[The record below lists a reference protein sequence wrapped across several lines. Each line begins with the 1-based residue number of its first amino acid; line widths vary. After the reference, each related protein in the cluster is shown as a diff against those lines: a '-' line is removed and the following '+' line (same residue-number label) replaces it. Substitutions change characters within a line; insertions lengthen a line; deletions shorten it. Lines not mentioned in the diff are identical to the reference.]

1 MQFAIKGQEVHVVG
15 EVEDLFGGFVVGAP
29 VGAVAVG
36 MVLATVFET
45 VVQDGR
51 GQGVG
56 LVAEQALAVE
66 ARVGDGVVGRGVILA
81 LLVITIIILVISVIL
96 VMMAV
101 VVGVVS
107 VVGVE
112 GVAVD
117 GRGGMRLSVV
127 VDLDGAVVPRRL
139 QANGVG
145 LCGGLRMV
153 GHGSVWVGRVGG
165 RGGEKK
171 GKSGRHAA
179 CQTIGMGKK
188 MGCFVGGQFGL
199 MRDP

>member
-1 MQFAIKGQEVHVVG
+1 MQFAIEGQKVHVVG
-15 EVEDLFGGFVVGAP
+15 EVEDLFCGFVVGAP

-36 MVLATVFET
+36 VVLATVFET

-66 ARVGDGVVGRGVILA
+66 ARVGDGVVGRGAILA
-81 LLVITIIILVISVIL
+81 ILVVTIIILVILVIL
-96 VMMAV
+96 VIMVIMVIMAV
-101 VVGVVS
+101 VVGVVG
-107 VVGVE
+107 VV

-117 GRGGMRLSVV
+117 GRSGMRLSVV

-145 LCGGLRMV
+145 LGGGLRMV

-165 RGGEKK
+165 RGGERE
-171 GKSGRHAA
+171 GKSGRHAG
-179 CQTIGMGKK
+179 CQTVGMGKK
-188 MGCFVGGQFGL
+188 WGALLVGSSV
-199 MRDP
+199 

>member
-1 MQFAIKGQEVHVVG
+1 MQFAIEGQKVHVVG
-15 EVEDLFGGFVVGAP
+15 EVEDLFCGFVVGAP

-36 MVLATVFET
+36 VVLATVFET

-66 ARVGDGVVGRGVILA
+66 ARVGDGVVGRGAILA
-81 LLVITIIILVISVIL
+81 ILVVTIIILVIMVI
-96 VMMAV
+96 MAV
-101 VVGVVS
+101 VVGVVG
-107 VVGVE
+107 VV

-117 GRGGMRLSVV
+117 GRSGMRLSVV

-145 LCGGLRMV
+145 LGGGLRMV

-165 RGGEKK
+165 RGGERE
-171 GKSGRHAA
+171 GKSGRHAG
-179 CQTIGMGKK
+179 CQTVGMGKK
-188 MGCFVGGQFGL
+188 WGALLVGSSV
-199 MRDP
+199 

>member
-1 MQFAIKGQEVHVVG
+1 MQFAIEGQKVHVVG
-15 EVEDLFGGFVVGAP
+15 EVEDLFCGFVVGAP

-36 MVLATVFET
+36 VVLATVFET

-66 ARVGDGVVGRGVILA
+66 ARVGDGAVGRGAILA
-81 LLVITIIILVISVIL
+81 ILVVTIIILVILVIL
-96 VMMAV
+96 VIMVIMAV
-101 VVGVVS
+101 VVGVV
-107 VVGVE
+107 

-117 GRGGMRLSVV
+117 GRSGMRLSVV

-145 LCGGLRMV
+145 LGGGLRMV

-165 RGGEKK
+165 RGGERE
-171 GKSGRHAA
+171 GKSGRHAG
-179 CQTIGMGKK
+179 CQTVGMGKK
-188 MGCFVGGQFGL
+188 WGALLVGSSV
-199 MRDP
+199 

>member
-1 MQFAIKGQEVHVVG
+1 MQFAIEGQKVHVVG
-15 EVEDLFGGFVVGAP
+15 EVEDLFCGFVVGAP

-36 MVLATVFET
+36 VVLATVFET

-56 LVAEQALAVE
+56 LVTEQALAVE
-66 ARVGDGVVGRGVILA
+66 ARVGDGVVGRGAILA
-81 LLVITIIILVISVIL
+81 ILVVTIIILVIMVI
-96 VMMAV
+96 MAV
-101 VVGVVS
+101 VVGVVG
-107 VVGVE
+107 VV

-117 GRGGMRLSVV
+117 GRSGMRLSVV

-145 LCGGLRMV
+145 LGGGLRMV

-165 RGGEKK
+165 RGGERE
-171 GKSGRHAA
+171 GKSGRHAG
-179 CQTIGMGKK
+179 CQTVGMGKK
-188 MGCFVGGQFGL
+188 WGALLVGSSV
-199 MRDP
+199 